1 VARDAAVSREGPL
14 LPTLA
19 GHTNEAEVALV
30 AEGDIV
36 VDLGFD
42 LGQTETGA
50 SQLKSFLRNSLL
62 ARKGSA

>member
-1 VARDAAVSREGPL
+1 MARDAAVSRERPF

-19 GHTNEAEVALV
+19 GHTNGAEVAL
-30 AEGDIV
+30 ATEGDN
-36 VDLGFD
+36 VDWGFG

-50 SQLKSFLRNSLL
+50 SQPRSFLRNSLL